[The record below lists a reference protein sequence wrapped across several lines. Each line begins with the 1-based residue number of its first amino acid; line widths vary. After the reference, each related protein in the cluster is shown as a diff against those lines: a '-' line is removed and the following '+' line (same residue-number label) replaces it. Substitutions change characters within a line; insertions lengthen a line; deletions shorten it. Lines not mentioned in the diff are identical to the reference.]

1 MAAWAGDA
9 ARRAGGGSRVSAATV
24 VAGWTEGDIA
34 AAEAEMGARPLFMLR
49 EGEER
54 LDAFLAAR
62 GYVVM
67 DPVVGYVAPVG
78 VLATERPPPVTT
90 FEVWPVLAAQREIWA
105 GGHRACADCGDGT
118 GEGAEGFPPRAVG
131 RQSGGCS
138 FCCGASRAWDGS
150 RAGGPAAVP
159 AAGIGAHLIRAAAFW
174 AAGQGAEA
182 VGLVVTEANAGARA
196 LYEGMGM
203 QVAARYHYRVRAA

>member
-1 MAAWAGDA
+1 MTAGADPAAIHAAVAATWPA
-9 ARRAGGGSRVSAATV
+9 ARTWRHGPVTLRDGQGGGSRVSAATV

-54 LDAFLAAR
+54 LDALLAAR
-62 GYVVM
+62 GYAVM

-105 GGHRACADCGDGT
+105 AGGIGPARIAVMERAAG
-118 GEGAEGFPPRAVG
+118 PKVSLLG
-131 RQSGGCS
+131 RLDDSPGVQLLLRCIKGLGWFTRWRSCRGSGGGDW
-138 FCCGASRAWDGS
+138 GASDPRGGVLGGGS
-150 RAGGPAAVP
+150 GG
-159 AAGIGAHLIRAAAFW
+159 
-174 AAGQGAEA
+174 
-182 VGLVVTEANAGARA
+182 
-196 LYEGMGM
+196 
-203 QVAARYHYRVRAA
+203 